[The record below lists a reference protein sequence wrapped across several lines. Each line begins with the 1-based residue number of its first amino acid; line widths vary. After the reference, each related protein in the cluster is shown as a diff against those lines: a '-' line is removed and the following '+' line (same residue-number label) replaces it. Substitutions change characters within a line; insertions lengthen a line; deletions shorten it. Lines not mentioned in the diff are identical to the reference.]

1 MNGISDAVPP
11 HLQPCPSC
19 GLTDRVSGVPAV
31 YLAGRNHVSRVVPST
46 DDQAEH
52 TETRLVTTALSDAL
66 APEPARRNSPFGCLG
81 VLALLVAIG
90 TFVGGA
96 AAGHWFSGAAA
107 DPSTPDGGVYP
118 PGLGPGLA
126 PAAQSD
132 YAWLGWI
139 SGVALAVGVALT
151 VYAIV
156 RRTAFLK
163 LVAAGRPA
171 AERLWSRA
179 WYCERC
185 GSVHFPARP
194 GEPSRVLTL
203 GEFRETVW
211 TAGRYGHLAPRHPT
225 V

>member
-1 MNGISDAVPP
+1 MNGINDAIPP

-31 YLAGRNHVSRVVPST
+31 YLAGRNQVSRVVPRT
-46 DDQAEH
+46 DDRAEH

-66 APEPARRNSPFGCLG
+66 APEPARRNSPLGCLG
-81 VLALLVAIG
+81 MLGLLAAIG

-96 AAGHWFSGAAA
+96 AAGHWFSAAAA
-107 DPSTPDGGVYP
+107 DPFAPGSGTYP
-118 PGLGPGLA
+118 PGFGADPA
-126 PAAQSD
+126 PAARSD

-139 SGVALAVGVALT
+139 SGAALVVGAVLLG
-151 VYAIV
+151 YAVV
-156 RRTAFLK
+156 RRSAFRK

-185 GSVHFPARP
+185 GSAHFPARP
-194 GEPSRVLTL
+194 GEPSRALTL

-211 TAGRYGHLAPRHPT
+211 TAGRYGHLAARYPT